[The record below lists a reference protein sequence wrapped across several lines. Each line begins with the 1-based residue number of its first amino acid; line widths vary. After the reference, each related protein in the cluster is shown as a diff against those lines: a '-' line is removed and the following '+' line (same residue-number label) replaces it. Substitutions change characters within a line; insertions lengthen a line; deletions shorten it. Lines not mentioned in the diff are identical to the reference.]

1 VSGGQLGSAAERNR
15 SRPTYHVSLVPGAT
29 AHTVLQIVDV
39 GNFPSGKC
47 KPAEANVLHVYPPG
61 QFTAAEIP
69 FSFRACSAKGPLFL
83 SVEPVQPGLGVPG
96 R

>member
-1 VSGGQLGSAAERNR
+1 MSGGQLGSPASRNR
-15 SRPTYHVSLVPGAT
+15 AHPTYHLTLLPGAT

-47 KPAEANVLHVYPPG
+47 KPAGATSLRIYASG

-69 FSFRACSAKGPLFL
+69 FSFPGCSAKGPIFL
-83 SVEPVQPGLGVPG
+83 SVEPVQRGLGIPG
-96 R
+96 Q